1 MSLYL
6 QPSTREELV
15 NALGQLTGQSRI
27 IAGGTDLMPDL
38 RKKRP
43 DVDIFLSLSAME
55 EMKEIS
61 ADEKVVRIG
70 AMATH
75 DAIAHSPLILK
86 YATALHHACSHVGSQ
101 QIRNRGTI
109 GGSLANASPAGDMIP
124 CVCLLGGVLEI
135 LTADGTVR
143 RVDAEDF
150 TLGVSRT
157 VLKPGEVLLAIE
169 LPIRE
174 DRSSAFM
181 KLGSRKE
188 VTIAQISIACS
199 WDKGTR
205 YANPDGYLG
214 AVDVTPVHLT
224 ELPEIIGKAP
234 VDDAAKDLLAESL
247 RDRIRGIRMNRS
259 RPPKLKITEAERL
272 YKERA
277 VRSVVYDIFDLMETI
292 DR

>member
-1 MSLYL
+1 MSMYL
-6 QPSTREELV
+6 QPSTREELIS
-15 NALGQLTGQSRI
+15 ALGQLTDKSRI

-55 EMKEIS
+55 EMKQIRIS
-61 ADEKVVRIG
+61 DDTICIG

-75 DAIAHSPLILK
+75 DSIARNAEIK
-86 YATALHHACSHVGSQ
+86 TWATALHHACSHVGSQ

-124 CVCLLGGVLEI
+124 CVCLLGGTL
-135 LTADGTVR
+135 LLLGADGAFR
-143 RVDAEDF
+143 RIPAEDF

-157 VLKPGEVLLAIE
+157 ALQTGEVLFAIE
-169 LPIRE
+169 LPLRK
-174 DRSSAFM
+174 DRSTAFV

-188 VTIAQISIACS
+188 VTIAQISIAIS

-205 YANPDGYLG
+205 YQNPDGYLG
-214 AVDVTPVHLT
+214 AVDVTPVHLEEMP
-224 ELPEIIGKAP
+224 ELIGQGP
-234 VDDAAKDLLAESL
+234 VDDAAKDRLAESL
-247 RDRIRGIRMNRS
+247 RDRIRGIRMNRK

-277 VRSVVYDIFDLMETI
+277 VRSVVYDVFDLAETI
-292 DR
+292 D